1 MATYKAYSVTD
12 LGPGDGGKGGVVE
25 AISAHLLPHHIIKE
39 GGAQGSHG
47 VVTDTHSFNFSQWG
61 CATFQNVPTHLS
73 DRFIMSPTGVIN
85 EAVAL
90 RKVGIYNPY
99 WLLTAD
105 PRSICATPYHRAW
118 SQLYEISLR
127 DHPHGTVGTGV
138 GKAYRHATEFPNDAI
153 YAEELSNADIV
164 RKKLVLVRDYVREMF
179 EGLTAADVL
188 PDDVQYLSE
197 ARQLLDSTEALNDI
211 TQKFSYV
218 GRHVNIVSTS
228 DILKLDGCVVIER
241 SHGVLTDAE
250 TGIKPYVSNL
260 RTLPIFTRQSLAY
273 HGFSG
278 KLVNLGVHRAYEIRH
293 GAGPM
298 PTASEIMRKQLLPG
312 SQKDDNRWQGRVRV
326 GALDMVLLNRAIDG
340 CANEKFDGLC
350 LTWFDQIRKAG
361 IWDICSAY
369 FINDHLIEPHS
380 RIPTKSYDLV
390 TPITLSFA
398 LEDPELLTNNSKAFD
413 FCRDILSNH
422 VDIPLRLV
430 SFGPKAKD
438 KFLK

>member
-1 MATYKAYSVTD
+1 MSTYKAYSVTD

-47 VVTDTHSFNFSQWG
+47 VVTDTRSFNFSQWG
-61 CATFQNVPTHLS
+61 CATFQNIPTHLS
-73 DRFIMSPTGVIN
+73 DRFVMSPIGLIN

-99 WLLTAD
+99 WLLTAN
-105 PRSICATPYHRAW
+105 PQCICTTPYHQAW
-118 SQLYEISLR
+118 SRLYEISLR

-138 GKAYRHATEFPNDAI
+138 GKAYRHATESPDDAI
-153 YAEELSNADIV
+153 YAKELIDSELV
-164 RKKLVLVRDYVREMF
+164 RKKLVLIRDYVRTMF
-179 EGLTAADVL
+179 GDLTVNDILPEDEGILNDT
-188 PDDVQYLSE
+188 
-197 ARQLLDSTEALNDI
+197 RQLLESTAALNDI
-211 TQKFSYV
+211 TQQFCYV
-218 GRHVNIVSTS
+218 GRQVQLLDTS
-228 DILKLDGCVVIER
+228 EILKEDGVVVIER

-278 KLVNLGVHRAYEIRH
+278 RLVNLGVHRAYEIRH

-298 PTASEIMRKQLLPG
+298 PTAEEKMRKQLLPG
-312 SQKDDNRWQGRVRV
+312 SQKDENRWQGRVRV
-326 GALDMVLLNRAIDG
+326 GALDLMLLHRAIDS

-350 LTWFDQIRKAG
+350 LTWFDQIRKVG
-361 IWDICSAY
+361 EWRICPAY
-369 FINDHLIEPHS
+369 IINNHLVEPHS
-380 RIPTKSYDLV
+380 QIPAKSYELAR
-390 TPITLSFA
+390 PIFTSIALS
-398 LEDPELLTNNSKAFD
+398 DPELLTDNNRTFH
-413 FCRDILSNH
+413 FCRYILSSFI
-422 VDIPLRLV
+422 DIPLRLV